1 MIAND
6 VIITT
11 EFIPWNGIL
20 FTTDVRMIDDI
31 SMTFSKKV
39 LCMTELLKVLKITDM
54 TMIWLQ
60 LLC

>member
-31 SMTFSKKV
+31 SMVFSKKV

>member
-11 EFIPWNGIL
+11 EFIPWNGNL

-31 SMTFSKKV
+31 SMAFSKKV

-54 TMIWLQ
+54 TMIWSQ
-60 LLC
+60 LSC

>member
-31 SMTFSKKV
+31 SMAFSKKV
-39 LCMTELLKVLKITDM
+39 PCTTELLKVLKITDM
-54 TMIWLQ
+54 TMMWLQ